1 MKQLHGFLEK
11 TPSGERAEV
20 SAEGSCITSCISLA
34 CGWLPVGGV
43 ENVEIAVA
51 GVGASV
57 KSGVEVVVDV
67 ASMLLG
73 Q

>member
-1 MKQLHGFLEK
+1 M
-11 TPSGERAEV
+11 
-20 SAEGSCITSCISLA
+20 
-34 CGWLPVGGV
+34 
-43 ENVEIAVA
+43 ENIEIAVA
-51 GVGASV
+51 GVGAFV